1 MVANINKLKGKK
13 AEINI
18 TYKTIADTLG
28 MTETTLRKKLFDDDA
43 EFVISETLII
53 KELLN
58 LSNKEYLDIFFGSKL
73 EFNS

>member
-28 MTETTLRKKLFDDDA
+28 MTEVTLRKKLFDDDA

-53 KELLN
+53 KDLLK
-58 LSNKEYLDIFFGSKL
+58 LSNKEYLDIFFGTKL
-73 EFNS
+73 ELNS

>member
-13 AEINI
+13 AEGNI

-28 MTETTLRKKLFDDDA
+28 MTEVTLRKKLFDDDA
-43 EFVISETLII
+43 EFVISETLVI
-53 KELLN
+53 KDLLK
-58 LSNKEYLDIFFGSKL
+58 LSNEEYLDIFFGSKL